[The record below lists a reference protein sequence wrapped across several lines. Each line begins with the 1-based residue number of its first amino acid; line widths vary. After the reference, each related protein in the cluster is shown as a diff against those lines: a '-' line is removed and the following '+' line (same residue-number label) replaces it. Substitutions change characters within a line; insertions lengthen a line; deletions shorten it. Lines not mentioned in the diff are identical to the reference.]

1 MDRNSN
7 RNRDR
12 DRNRN
17 GDRDRDRNGGR
28 DRGGDGRRAE
38 KSRGRA
44 RERRRR
50 SNPHLHRT
58 FSARLAVVSRFSSAP
73 PAVSSSLF
81 VSVPLRASVVQLS
94 SSGLPR
100 ALERVARFGYGPG
113 EPNATT
119 RRRASHD
126 EEDPLGRAGRGED
139 RDREG
144 DPRDAGGGALR

>member
-12 DRNRN
+12 DRDRN

-28 DRGGDGRRAE
+28 DRGGDGSRAE

-50 SNPHLHRT
+50 SNPYLHRT
-58 FSARLAVVSRFSSAP
+58 FSARLAVGSRFSSAS

-81 VSVPLRASVVQLS
+81 VSVPPPCLRGATLLLWLAAS
-94 SSGLPR
+94 
-100 ALERVARFGYGPG
+100 PG
-113 EPNATT
+113 T
-119 RRRASHD
+119 RRSIRLRSRRT
-126 EEDPLGRAGRGED
+126 E
-139 RDREG
+139 RDDTETSE
-144 DPRDAGGGALR
+144 P